1 MITSITFI
9 SLFILSQLTI
19 FQSRD
24 IDVEQLYTDFL
35 LLNLQLEFQTLKY
48 FISVNIALVTVM
60 LSVFFRPFIE
70 VYLNYYKKWS
80 FYILVNLVSVSAV
93 MIVLRIYGYS
103 RLQLI
108 IYMFLSSILMQIID
122 KKDNLFLNINNF

>member
-1 MITSITFI
+1 MINSFTFI
-9 SLFILSQLTI
+9 SLFILSHLTI

-35 LLNLQLEFQTLKY
+35 FLNLSLDFLTLK
-48 FISVNIALVTVM
+48 FFTSINIALLTI
-60 LSVFFRPFIE
+60 LLGVFFRPFIE
-70 VYLNYYKKWS
+70 VYLNYYTKWS
-80 FYILVNLVSVSAV
+80 FYILINLVSVSAV

-108 IYMFLSSILMQIID
+108 IYILFSSIMMLIID
-122 KKDNLFLNINNF
+122 KKR

>member
-1 MITSITFI
+1 VINSFTFI
-9 SLFILSQLTI
+9 SLFILSHLTI

-35 LLNLQLEFQTLKY
+35 FLNLSLDFLTLK
-48 FISVNIALVTVM
+48 FFTSINIALLTI
-60 LSVFFRPFIE
+60 LLGVFFRPFIE
-70 VYLNYYKKWS
+70 VYLNYYTKWS
-80 FYILVNLVSVSAV
+80 FYILINLVSVSAV

-108 IYMFLSSILMQIID
+108 IYILFSSIMMLIID
-122 KKDNLFLNINNF
+122 KKR

>member
-122 KKDNLFLNINNF
+122 KKR